1 MFEKTLAG
9 FLDDVG
15 AKTSAPGGGAVAA
28 VAVSLAAALAEMAA
42 EFSGKQWDGAPEAA
56 ARARELRIRAMP
68 LAEADA
74 EAYGAVIAARGTP
87 AYDEA
92 LSRAA
97 DVPLAIAQAAAD
109 VGELAAELAAS
120 GNQNLRGD
128 ASTSALLAE
137 AAARAAANLV
147 EINLA
152 EKSRDQR
159 IVRARELASSA
170 GAAAKRALAPPS

>member
-1 MFEKTLAG
+1 VFERTLAG
-9 FLDDVG
+9 FLDEVG
-15 AKTSAPGGGAVAA
+15 EKTSAPGGGAVAA

-42 EFSGKQWDGAPEAA
+42 QFSGKHWDRADEAVL
-56 ARARELRIRAMP
+56 RARELRTRAMP

-87 AYDEA
+87 GYDEA

-97 DVPLAIAQAAAD
+97 DVPLAVAQAAAD
-109 VGELAAELAAS
+109 VAELAAELAAS
-120 GNQNLRGD
+120 GNPNLRGD
-128 ASTSALLAE
+128 AATAALLAE

-152 EKSRDQR
+152 DTSGDER
-159 IVRARELASSA
+159 IARAHDLASSA
-170 GAAAKRALAPPS
+170 GAAAKRALAPPA

>member
-1 MFEKTLAG
+1 VFEKTLTG
-9 FLDDVG
+9 FLEEVG

-28 VAVSLAAALAEMAA
+28 VAVSLAAALTEMAA
-42 EFSGKQWDGAPEAA
+42 RFSGRQWDRAAEAVT
-56 ARARELRIRAMP
+56 RARELRTRAMP

-74 EAYGAVIAARGTP
+74 EAYTAVIEARGTP

-109 VGELAAELAAS
+109 VGELAAELATN
-120 GNQNLRGD
+120 GNPNLRGD
-128 ASTSALLAE
+128 AATAALLAE
-137 AAARAAANLV
+137 AGARAAANLV

-152 EKSRDQR
+152 EKDGDER
-159 IVRARELASSA
+159 IARAHDFASSA
-170 GAAAKRALAPPS
+170 GAAARRALAPPP